1 MKSLFFFTSLLTTLS
16 AYTQLNVSVK
26 WLQQLPAAKN
36 DTIYYNPDKKLTW
49 LDFKGKPD
57 EHSDATA
64 ITASGFGYQSA
75 MQYRS
80 QKTTIEIAVF
90 CYFAKQNSWVRGGK
104 ESDYAL
110 NHEQHHFD
118 ITYIIANLLIQK
130 FKAAK
135 FTRSNYADLIEKIYN
150 ESCQELE
157 KMQNDYD
164 GQTRNGRLKNI
175 QTNWNENVEKQL
187 NLLPAK

>member
-1 MKSLFFFTSLLTTLS
+1 MRYLFFFTSLLATLS
-16 AYTQLNVSVK
+16 AYAQLNVTVK
-26 WLQQLPAAKN
+26 WLQQVPAAKN

-49 LDFKGKPD
+49 LDFEGKTD
-57 EHSDATA
+57 LQSDATA

-90 CYFAKQNSWVRGGK
+90 CYFAKQNSWVRGEK
-104 ESDYAL
+104 ESYYAL

-118 ITYIIANLLIQK
+118 VTYIVANLLIQK
-130 FKAAK
+130 FKAVK
-135 FTRSNYADLIEKIYN
+135 FTRNNYVDLIEKIYK
-150 ESCQELE
+150 ESCVEVE

-164 GQTRNGRLKNI
+164 GQTRNGRLKSVQADWDKKI
-175 QTNWNENVEKQL
+175 EKQL
-187 NLLPAK
+187 NLLSAK